1 MWIVHVFPVPC
12 SVLRPISP
20 KTSVRLTADSELSVE
35 YENL

>member
-12 SVLRPISP
+12 SVLRPLCP